1 MNYNDVRRG
10 DVWWVDLDH
19 AYPTLPTNSDH
30 YQRGIRPCA
39 IISNNY
45 NNRHCSTIQIVP
57 LTTQE
62 DDLPQHTYIYVNH
75 VKNFVI
81 PESIMTINKTFLR
94 GKYGYINKDMFAR
107 VEQAVNIQ
115 LGMYKG
121 VHR

>member
-1 MNYNDVRRG
+1 MNYNDVLRG

-19 AYPTLPTNSDH
+19 AYPTLPTNFDH
-30 YQRGIRPCA
+30 YQRGIRPCV

-45 NNRHCSTIQIVP
+45 NNRNCKNIQVVP

-81 PESIMTINKTFLR
+81 PESIMTIHKTFLR
-94 GKYGYINKDMFAR
+94 GKYGHINRDMFER
-107 VEQAVNIQ
+107 VEQAINIQ

>member
-1 MNYNDVRRG
+1 M
-10 DVWWVDLDH
+10 
-19 AYPTLPTNSDH
+19 
-30 YQRGIRPCA
+30 
-39 IISNNY
+39 
-45 NNRHCSTIQIVP
+45 VP

-81 PESIMTINKTFLR
+81 PESIMTIHKTFLR
-94 GKYGYINKDMFAR
+94 GKYGHINRDMFHR
-107 VEQAVNIQ
+107 VEQAINIQ